1 MKTPKLILL
10 IVVVLLFI
18 SSKNYATNYYVDPSS
33 LLNTANGT
41 ITNPWKTL
49 AQVNAGTTNI
59 QPGDTVFFKR
69 SQVFNGRLVVGGSGT
84 STKPIVYTS
93 YGLGDMPLFTNSTSD
108 VIVMYN
114 REYIVIDRLMITDLT
129 MSLTDHVA
137 QAKIGYGIVIGNS
150 PNCTISNCD
159 ISLVGMGISTQE
171 GSDFCKI
178 TGNYIHNLR
187 AVRNTPTS
195 VNSNDDYGATAIV
208 LSSSNNL
215 IQGNKMED
223 CWCTSYDYGFD
234 GGIVEMFGTNI
245 SNNKIIGNEA
255 FNSNGFIEVGSATNG
270 IATNNLVAYNKVI
283 NCGLTCCFHNK
294 NTDGFYIRTDNFQF
308 YNNTIIE
315 TKRQFEW
322 AAQLFWYADPY
333 ATNQVVFKNNIVW
346 VTNGASVVNNYAQYP
361 NRTTHSN
368 NIFKVR
374 RGAGLPILDSTERV
388 FYDNTRIFEDTSS
401 ADPINWDFRLPLGSP
416 AINLGTNLGFTV
428 DYRGNPIIG
437 KPDAGIHEFV
447 SSSTPISRKFY
458 VDPSN
463 LEPIANGSISNPWK
477 NIDQVN
483 AGTTALLPGDTVFF
497 KRGQVYT
504 GKLLIRS
511 SGTAAKPIVYTP
523 YGLGGQPEFTN
534 TSSEIIYVANQHH
547 IVINRFRLIDRT
559 MSLSDRSVQAKVPYG
574 IVLENAPNCTISN
587 CDITLLGVG
596 ISTRLGSDSAR
607 IIGNNIYNMR
617 AVRLTAG
624 GTDDYGAN
632 AMVLG
637 GSDNYV
643 ANNRIADCWAN
654 SSDFGFVGG
663 AIQMYNSRIDNNRFM
678 YNTVTN
684 CNGFLEIGGNTS
696 GSSTNNLI
704 AYNKILNCGRTATF
718 HNKIGEA
725 SYINTNNTQIIN
737 NVIIET
743 KIQFNRASAMFWFA
757 DPTKIDVA
765 ILRNNIIWLTT
776 GEDVVS
782 NNLDTSKLIHT
793 NNIYKLT
800 SGTLG
805 VRLNPTELLLVG
817 SAPIFVDTT
826 GDQETWDYRL
836 LPGSP
841 AINFGLN
848 VGLTRDII
856 GTPILGNPDAGIY
869 EYIPPVITRAPTKY
883 YADPSSTATTANGSF
898 LYPWKTIAQVNAGT
912 TALVAGDSVF
922 FKRGQSF
929 TGQLIAGGSGTF
941 SQPIVYS
948 TYGSGNLPEFTH
960 TSSDV
965 IVVRNRN
972 YVIIDGFKIL
982 DKTMD
987 TTNHALPA
995 KIGYGI
1001 VLEGSPNC
1009 TIRNCDISLVGVGLA
1024 TRTGS
1029 DFTTITN
1036 NYFHN
1041 MRAVKNTPASISST
1055 DDYGANA
1062 MVIGS
1067 SNNLITRNKM
1077 KGCYANSYDYNY
1089 VGSMVTLFNT
1099 NMSNN
1104 RILYNTAIDGI
1115 VFLEIGSK
1123 QEGTAINNLIAYNKI
1138 INVEQVAIFHNNPS
1152 FGNYVSTNNTRFFNN
1167 VVVETT
1173 EITELNSPMFLYDD
1187 PNTLDIAVVR
1197 NNIFWLTEGSTI
1209 FNNPLNPTRIE
1220 HSNNIF
1226 KLSAGEIGQ
1235 NLDKTSLLI
1244 RSEPTVIFA
1253 DTSNTNPEYWNYQLV
1268 AGSPAINFGTDVSIP
1283 VDFGNNPIV
1292 GKTDAGVYEF
1302 QTIVPPTP
1310 TDPLN
1315 ATIRITDSVKC
1326 FGGTANLLIAA
1337 TGGTAPYTGVGI
1349 LSVTAGAYQYIV
1361 TDSKGLKDTV
1371 TISVPQPALLNA
1383 TTMVNP
1389 YNANTDTTSI
1399 KTTVLGGKLP
1409 YTYQLNTGTI
1419 QTNNIFY
1426 GLRAGNYTITVKDVN
1441 GCTATSLVSIP
1452 VAPLKLK
1459 ASLTVKDSIKCFG
1472 GTTIIT
1478 IAAAGGA
1485 SPYSGTGA
1493 FTVTAGSYRY
1503 IVTDATGKKDTVY
1516 ATITQPGLLNLNL
1529 AVSPYPANSDT
1540 TRITATASGGTV
1552 PYSYQLNTGLFQSSG
1567 TFYNIYAGTYSITVK
1582 DANGCLKTNSVTV
1595 VAPTQRKDFYIN
1607 VYPNPSNTY
1616 FTLTINNYQGL
1627 SGNLKIKVFNANGSL
1642 VYATR
1647 GPSYTYYNFG
1657 AGFTKG
1663 TYTLVVELGNT
1674 AKSMQLIKM

>member
-1 MKTPKLILL
+1 MKTNPHFFRLL
-10 IVVVLLFI
+10 IFYLFFA
-18 SSKNYATNYYVDPSS
+18 SKIFATNYYVDPSS
-33 LLNTANGT
+33 TVNIAIGT

-69 SQVFNGRLVVGGSGT
+69 SQIYTGKLIVGGSGT
-84 STKPIVYTS
+84 STRPIVYTS
-93 YGLGDMPLFTNSTSD
+93 YGLGDMPLFTNNASD
-108 VIVMYN
+108 IIVMYN
-114 REYIVIDRLMITDLT
+114 REYVIIDRLMITDRT
-129 MSLTDHVA
+129 MSLTDHTA

-159 ISLVGMGISTQE
+159 ISLVGMAISTQE

-208 LSSSNNL
+208 LSSSSNL
-215 IQGNKMED
+215 IQGNIMED

-245 SNNKIIGNEA
+245 SNNKIIGNQA
-255 FNSNGFIEVGSATNG
+255 YNSNGFMEVGSATNG

-346 VTNGASVVNNYAQYP
+346 ITNGASVVNNYSLYP
-361 NRTTHSN
+361 NRVIHTN
-368 NIFKVR
+368 NIYKVR
-374 RGAGLPILDSTERV
+374 RGVGIPTLDITERV
-388 FYDNTRIFEDTSS
+388 IYDNTRIFEDTSS
-401 ADPINWDFRLPLGSP
+401 ADPIGWDLRLPLGSP
-416 AINLGTNLGFTV
+416 AIDFGTNLGFTV

-463 LEPIANGSISNPWK
+463 LEPTANGSISNPWK

-497 KRGQVYT
+497 KRGQTYT

-511 SGTAAKPIVYTP
+511 SGTAAKPIVYMS
-523 YGLGGQPEFTN
+523 YGLGNMPEFTN
-534 TSSEIIYVANQHH
+534 TSSEVIYVANQHH
-547 IVINRFRLIDRT
+547 IIINRFRITDRT
-559 MSLSDRSVQAKVPYG
+559 MTTDHAVQAKVPYG
-574 IVLENAPNCTISN
+574 IVLDNAPNCTITN
-587 CDITLLGVG
+587 CEISLLGVG
-596 ISTRLGSDSAR
+596 IATRLGSDSAQ

-617 AVRLTAG
+617 GIRLTAG

-637 GSDNYV
+637 GSNNY
-643 ANNRIADCWAN
+643 IAFNMIKDCWAI
-654 SSDFGFVGG
+654 SPDFGFIGG

-678 YNTVTN
+678 YNTISN
-684 CNGFLEIGGNTS
+684 CNGFLEIGGSSNGT
-696 GSSTNNLI
+696 STNNLI
-704 AYNKILNCGRTATF
+704 AYNKILNCGQTAIF
-718 HNKIGEA
+718 HNKIGES

-737 NVIIET
+737 NVIVET
-743 KIQFNRASAMFWFA
+743 KIQFNKASAMFWFA

-765 ILRNNIIWLTT
+765 IMRNNIIWLTT
-776 GEDVVS
+776 GESVVS
-782 NNLDTSKLIHT
+782 NNLDTNKLIHT

-805 VRLNPTELLLVG
+805 VRINPTELLLIG
-817 SAPIFVDTT
+817 SAPIFTDTT

-841 AINFGLN
+841 AINFGVN
-848 VGLTRDII
+848 TGLTRDII
-856 GTPILGNPDAGIY
+856 GTTYINNPDAGIY
-869 EYIPPVITRAPTKY
+869 EYVPPVIVKAPAKY

-898 LYPWKTIAQVNAGT
+898 QYPWKTIAQVNAGT
-912 TALVAGDSVF
+912 TGLVPGDSVF
-922 FKRGQSF
+922 FKSGQRFS
-929 TGQLIAGGSGTF
+929 GQLIAGGSG
-941 SQPIVYS
+941 SAVQPIVYT
-948 TYGSGNLPEFTH
+948 TYGTGNLPEFTH
-960 TSSDV
+960 TTSDV
-965 IVVRNRN
+965 VVVRNRN
-972 YVIIDGFKIL
+972 YVIIDGFKII

-987 TTNHALPA
+987 TLNRALQA
-995 KIGYGI
+995 KIAYGI

-1009 TIRNCDISLVGVGLA
+1009 TIRNCDISLVGIGIA
-1024 TRTGS
+1024 TREGS

-1041 MRAVKNTPASISST
+1041 MRAVKNTPASISSV

-1099 NMSNN
+1099 NVSNN
-1104 RILYNTAIDGI
+1104 RIIYNTAIDGI
-1115 VFLEIGSK
+1115 VFLEIGSTH
-1123 QEGTAINNLIAYNKI
+1123 EGTAINNLIAYNKI

-1167 VVVETT
+1167 VVVETE
-1173 EITELNSPMFLYDD
+1173 EITELNSPMFFYDD

-1226 KLSAGEIGQ
+1226 KLSTGEVGQ
-1235 NLDKTSLLI
+1235 NLDRTSLLI
-1244 RSEPTVIFA
+1244 RREPTVIFS
-1253 DTSNTNPEYWNYQLV
+1253 DTTNINPEYWNYQLV

-1283 VDFGNNPIV
+1283 ADFDNNPIV
-1292 GKTDAGVYEF
+1292 GKTDAGVYEY
-1302 QTIVPPTP
+1302 QTLVPPTP
-1310 TDPLN
+1310 VDPLN
-1315 ATIRITDSVKC
+1315 ASIQITDSIKC
-1326 FGGTANLLIAA
+1326 YGGTANVLIAA
-1337 TGGTAPYTGVGI
+1337 TGGTAPYTGLGTF
-1349 LSVTAGAYQYIV
+1349 SVTAGTYQYIV

-1371 TISVPQPALLNA
+1371 SITVVQPAILSS
-1383 TTMVNP
+1383 TTSVIA
-1389 YNANTDTTSI
+1389 YSANTDTTSI
-1399 KTTVLGGKLP
+1399 KVTALGGKP
-1409 YTYQLNTGTI
+1409 TYTFQLNTGAF
-1419 QTNNIFY
+1419 QSNNIFY
-1426 GLRAGNYTITVKDVN
+1426 GLRAGNYTITVKDLN
-1441 GCTATSLVSIP
+1441 GCAASSLTNIP
-1452 VAPLKLK
+1452 AAPLKLK
-1459 ASLTVKDSIKCFG
+1459 ASITVTDSIKCFG
-1472 GTTIIT
+1472 GTTSINIT
-1478 IAAAGGA
+1478 ATGGLP
-1485 SPYSGTGA
+1485 PYTGTGS
-1493 FTVTAGSYRY
+1493 FTVAAGSYVY
-1503 IVTDATGKKDTVY
+1503 IVTDATNKKDTVY
-1516 ATITQPGLLNLNL
+1516 VIITQPGLLNLNL
-1529 AVSPYPANSDT
+1529 VVSPYPSNSDST
-1540 TRITATASGGTV
+1540 TITATASGGKV
-1552 PYSYQLNTGLFQSSG
+1552 PYSYQLNTGFFQTAG
-1567 TFYNIYAGTYSITVK
+1567 IFPNITAGSYSITVK
-1582 DANGCLKTNSVTV
+1582 DYNGCTTSNTVTV
-1595 VAPTQRKDFYIN
+1595 AQPTQRKDFYIN
-1607 VYPNPSNTY
+1607 VYPNPTNTY

-1627 SGNLKIKVFNANGSL
+1627 NGNLKIKVFDSNGLL
-1642 VYATR
+1642 VFATR

-1657 AGFTKG
+1657 AGFSRG
-1663 TYTLVVELGNT
+1663 NYTLVVELGGT
-1674 AKSMQLIKM
+1674 AKAMQIIKM